1 MFEILSLKNTVNFL
15 RHAVPISI
23 LSAVLVAGSLVSL
36 ATKGINWGL
45 DFTGGTVVEME
56 FSKSADL
63 NLLRAEID
71 ADADTLGATVQNFG
85 SSKDVLVRLQVKEG
99 VKSDAQVKHVM
110 ASAAKLD
117 PNVTQKRVE
126 FVGPQVGKELAE
138 QGGLAVLVALVC
150 ILIYVSFRFEWRLA
164 AGAVA
169 ALGHDVIV
177 TLGVFSVL
185 QLEFDLT
192 VLAGLLTVVGYSL
205 NDTIVVFDRIRENF
219 LKMRKGSP
227 EEVVNVSITQT
238 MSRTII
244 TTGTTLITV
253 VALFLK
259 GGTMIHGFAT
269 ALLMGI
275 VVGTY
280 SSIYVASYLA
290 IRLGINREHMMP
302 VEIEKEG
309 ADQPA
314 MMP

>member
-1 MFEILSLKNTVNFL
+1 MFEILSLNKTVNFL
-15 RHAVPISI
+15 RHALPISVISMI
-23 LSAVLVAGSLVSL
+23 LVIASIASL

-56 FSKSADL
+56 FPTPVDL
-63 NLLRAEID
+63 NALRAQLTTP
-71 ADADTLGATVQNFG
+71 DTEGAVVQNFG
-85 SSKDVLVRLQVKEG
+85 SSRDILVRLQVKEG
-99 VKSDAQVKHVM
+99 VKSDVQVQSVM
-110 ASAAKLD
+110 AAAQQID
-117 PNVTQKRVE
+117 PQVEQKRVE

-138 QGGLAVLVALVC
+138 QGGLAVLVALIC
-150 ILIYVSFRFEWRLA
+150 IMIYVSFRFEWRLA
-164 AGAVA
+164 FGSVA
-169 ALGHDVIV
+169 ALAHDVIV
-177 TLGVFSVL
+177 TLGVFSVF

-219 LKMRKGSP
+219 LKLRKSLP
-227 EEVVNVSITQT
+227 EEVVNISITQT

-244 TTGTTLITV
+244 TTATTLVVV

-275 VVGTY
+275 GVGTY
-280 SSIYVASYLA
+280 SSIYVASFLA
-290 IRLGINREHMMP
+290 IKLGINREHMMP
-302 VEIEKEG
+302 VEVEKEG
-309 ADQPA
+309 ADQPP

>member
-1 MFEILSLKNTVNFL
+1 MFQILNIKGSINFL

-23 LSAVLVAGSLVSL
+23 LSAILVLGSLGSL

-45 DFTGGTVVEME
+45 DFTGGTVVELE
-56 FSKSADL
+56 FSNPA
-63 NLLRAEID
+63 NLVAIREGLSTEETD
-71 ADADTLGATVQNFG
+71 GAVVQNFG
-85 SSKDVLVRLQVKEG
+85 SSRDILIRLPVKED
-99 VKSDAQVKHVM
+99 VKSDTQVAHVM
-110 ASAAKLD
+110 EAVTQLDSA
-117 PNVTQKRVE
+117 VIQKRVE

-138 QGGLAVLVALVC
+138 QGGLAVLVALIC

-164 AGAVA
+164 LGSVA
-169 ALGHDVIV
+169 ALAHDVII
-177 TLGVFSVL
+177 TLGVFSIF

-219 LKMRKGSP
+219 LKLRKGSP
-227 EEVVNVSITQT
+227 EDVVNTSITQT

-244 TTGTTLITV
+244 TTGTTLVVV

-275 VVGTY
+275 FVGTF
-280 SSIYVASYLA
+280 SSIYVASFLA
-290 IRLGINREHMMP
+290 IKLGINREHMMP

-309 ADQPA
+309 ADQDTL
-314 MMP
+314 MP

>member
-1 MFEILSLKNTVNFL
+1 MLQVLNVKGTVNFL
-15 RHAVPISI
+15 RHALPISI
-23 LSAVLVAGSLVSL
+23 LSAVLVLGSIVTL

-45 DFTGGTVVEME
+45 DFTGGTVVELE

-63 NLLRAEID
+63 NAIRTNLSTESVG
-71 ADADTLGATVQNFG
+71 GALVQNFG
-85 SSKDVLVRLQVKEG
+85 SSRDVLIRLPVKDDFKSEDQVN
-99 VKSDAQVKHVM
+99 DVM
-110 ASAAKLD
+110 TAVTQLDSA
-117 PNVTQKRVE
+117 VIQKRVE

-138 QGGLAVLVALVC
+138 QGGLAVLVALIC

-164 AGAVA
+164 LGSVA
-169 ALGHDVIV
+169 ALAHDVIV
-177 TLGVFSVL
+177 TLGVFSLL

-219 LKMRKGSP
+219 LKLRKSLP
-227 EEVVNVSITQT
+227 EEVVNISITQT

-244 TTGTTLITV
+244 TTGTTLVVV

-275 VVGTY
+275 FVGTF
-280 SSIYVASYLA
+280 SSIYVASFLA
-290 IRLGINREHMMP
+290 IKLGINREHMMP

-309 ADQPA
+309 ADQDTL
-314 MMP
+314 MP

>member
-1 MFEILSLKNTVNFL
+1 MFQIFSVKNTVDFL
-15 RHAVPISI
+15 RHAFPISVMSLI
-23 LSAVLVAGSLVSL
+23 LVIASFVSL
-36 ATKGINWGL
+36 GVQGINWGL

-56 FSKSADL
+56 FSAPVDL
-63 NLLRAEID
+63 NALRSTMTTDEAE
-71 ADADTLGATVQNFG
+71 GAVVQNFG
-85 SSKDVLVRLQVKEG
+85 SSRDILVRLPVRNEL
-99 VKSDAQVKHVM
+99 KSDVQVAAVLTAAQSIDSGVI
-110 ASAAKLD
+110 
-117 PNVTQKRVE
+117 QKRVE

-138 QGGLAVLVALVC
+138 QGGLAVIVALIC

-164 AGAVA
+164 AGSVA
-169 ALGHDVIV
+169 ALAHDVIV

-205 NDTIVVFDRIRENF
+205 NDTIVVYDRIRENF
-219 LKMRKGSP
+219 LKMRKGTP
-227 EEVVNVSITQT
+227 VEIVNTSITQT
-238 MSRTII
+238 MSRTVI

-253 VALFLK
+253 IALFLK

-269 ALLMGI
+269 ALLLGI
-275 VVGTY
+275 FVGTY

-290 IRLGINREHMMP
+290 IKLGINREHMLP

-309 ADQPA
+309 ADQPS

>member
-1 MFEILSLKNTVNFL
+1 MLQIFSVKNTVDFL
-15 RHAVPISI
+15 RHAKIISI
-23 LSAVLVAGSLVSL
+23 MSMLLVIASLGSL
-36 ATKGINWGL
+36 ATQGINWGL

-56 FSKSADL
+56 FSAPVDL
-63 NLLRAEID
+63 NALRGTMTSAE
-71 ADADTLGATVQNFG
+71 GAVVQNFG
-85 SSKDVLVRLQVKEG
+85 SSRDILVRLPVRNEL
-99 VKSDAQVKHVM
+99 KSDVQVAAVLAAAQSIDAGVI
-110 ASAAKLD
+110 
-117 PNVTQKRVE
+117 QKRVE

-138 QGGLAVLVALVC
+138 QGGLAVIVALIC

-164 AGAVA
+164 AGSVA
-169 ALGHDVIV
+169 ALAHDVIV

-205 NDTIVVFDRIRENF
+205 NDTIVVYDRIRENF
-219 LKMRKGSP
+219 LKMRKGTP
-227 EEVVNVSITQT
+227 EEIVNTSITQT
-238 MSRTII
+238 MSRTVI

-253 VALFLK
+253 IALFLK

-269 ALLMGI
+269 ALLLGI
-275 VVGTY
+275 FVGTY

-290 IRLGINREHMMP
+290 VKLGINREHMLP

-309 ADQPA
+309 ADQPS

>member
-1 MFEILSLKNTVNFL
+1 MFQILSIRGTVNFL
-15 RHAVPISI
+15 RHAMPISI
-23 LSAVLVAGSLVSL
+23 LSAVLVVGSLVSL
-36 ATKGINWGL
+36 ATQGINWGL

-56 FSKSADL
+56 FNQPADL
-63 NLLRAEID
+63 NTLRTELNSGL
-71 ADADTLGATVQNFG
+71 TMGAVVQNFG
-85 SSKDVLVRLQVKEG
+85 SSRDVLVRLQVKEG
-99 VKSDAQVKHVM
+99 TRSDDQVKAVM
-110 ASAAKLD
+110 AAATQLD
-117 PNVTQKRVE
+117 PQVIQKRVE
-126 FVGPQVGKELAE
+126 FVGPQVGAELAE
-138 QGGLAVLVALVC
+138 QGGLAVLVALIC

-164 AGAVA
+164 AGSVA
-169 ALGHDVIV
+169 ALAHDVIV

-192 VLAGLLTVVGYSL
+192 VLAGVLTVVGYSL

-238 MSRTII
+238 MSRTVI

-269 ALLMGI
+269 ALLLGI
-275 VVGTY
+275 TVGTY
-280 SSIYVASYLA
+280 SSIYVASFLA

-302 VEIEKEG
+302 VEVEKEG

>member
-1 MFEILSLKNTVNFL
+1 MFQILSIKGSINFL

-23 LSAVLVAGSLVSL
+23 LSLVLVLGSLGSL

-56 FSKSADL
+56 FSSAVDL
-63 NLLRAEID
+63 NKLRN
-71 ADADTLGATVQNFG
+71 TLTSEETDGAVVQNFG
-85 SSKDVLVRLQVKEG
+85 SSRDVLVRLPVKED
-99 VKSDAQVKHVM
+99 VKSDIQVAHVM
-110 ASAAKLD
+110 EAASGID
-117 PNVTQKRVE
+117 QNVTQKRVE

-138 QGGLAVLVALVC
+138 QGGLAVLVALIC

-164 AGAVA
+164 LGAVA
-169 ALGHDVIV
+169 ALAHDVII
-177 TLGVFSVL
+177 TLGVFSL
-185 QLEFDLT
+185 FQLEFDLT
-192 VLAGLLTVVGYSL
+192 VLAGVLTVVGYSL

-219 LKMRKGSP
+219 LKMRKSTSV
-227 EEVVNVSITQT
+227 EIVNNSITQT

-244 TTGTTLITV
+244 TTGTTLVVV

-275 VVGTY
+275 FVGTF
-280 SSIYVASYLA
+280 SSIYVASFLA
-290 IRLGINREHMMP
+290 VKLGINREHMMP

-309 ADQPA
+309 ADQDA
-314 MMP
+314 LMP

>member
-1 MFEILSLKNTVNFL
+1 MLEILSLKRTVNFL
-15 RHAVPISI
+15 RHALPISI
-23 LSAVLVAGSLVSL
+23 MSAILVLGSLVSL

-56 FSKSADL
+56 FTQPVDL
-63 NLLRAEID
+63 NVLRTKLSSPELD
-71 ADADTLGATVQNFG
+71 GAIVQNFG
-85 SSKDVLVRLQVKEG
+85 SSRDVLVRLSVKEG
-99 VKSDAQVKHVM
+99 VSSDAQVKSVM
-110 ASAAKLD
+110 TAAQQVD
-117 PNVTQKRVE
+117 TGVQQKRVE

-138 QGGLAVLVALVC
+138 QGGLAVLVALIC
-150 ILIYVSFRFEWRLA
+150 IMIYVSFRFEWRLA
-164 AGAVA
+164 AGSVA
-169 ALGHDVIV
+169 ALAHDVIV
-177 TLGVFSVL
+177 TLGVFSVF

-219 LKMRKGSP
+219 LKMRKSDP

-244 TTGTTLITV
+244 TTGTTLVTV

-269 ALLMGI
+269 ALLLGI
-275 VVGTY
+275 FVGTY
-280 SSIYVASYLA
+280 SSIYVASFLA
-290 IRLGINREHMMP
+290 IKLGICREHMMP

-309 ADQPA
+309 ADQPP